1 MSLRFHQSV
10 GLVGPDGRPVSSAP
24 EMRISP
30 SRSLSKEEDRG
41 RAGSLYRGITLGEGA
56 FIPTLQ
62 GGGPRP
68 AAGPSARDLEE
79 SQGRM
84 RITALPKWLDGHYR
98 PKGLTPMG
106 REFLESLSP
115 ELVVVS
121 GGVTPLQEK
130 AWISLEERMGY
141 LQRKYMALD
150 LVRKGLAVEAD
161 GQFWPRVLERE
172 AQMAAIRALERRRDM
187 GDEGSPMGPDEAL
200 VWLAAYREAAWDQI
214 RALHPQDAK
223 KVDALMQALMD
234 QGLVDE
240 RRVKMGLGSLGTLRL
255 TPRGFDAFKV
265 LPGSEEFLRRGFGPR
280 KTGRGIGELHEQA
293 VGDGI
298 GYFGHEVQSLGGVVT
313 GITLD
318 PGLRRE
324 YLGSKHY
331 PDLRVEYEIEGH
343 GAQWDIEVM
352 GTHRNEYGHKSVAS
366 KTAGATMRAF
376 DPLGRSSAGR
386 KRDVRVTR

>member
-1 MSLRFHQSV
+1 MTLRFHQSV
-10 GLVGPDGRPVSSAP
+10 GLVGPDGRPVNPAP
-24 EMRISP
+24 EMRITP
-30 SRSLSKEEDRG
+30 SRSLAKDQEEGRRG
-41 RAGSLYRGITLGEGA
+41 GLYRGIALAEGA
-56 FIPTLQ
+56 FIPTLI
-62 GGGPRP
+62 GGGSRP
-68 AAGPSARDLEE
+68 AAEPSKMDLEE
-79 SQGRM
+79 SHARM
-84 RITALPKWLDGHYR
+84 RISALPKWLDGHYR

-106 REFLESLSP
+106 REFLESLAP
-115 ELVVVS
+115 DLVVVS
-121 GGVTPLQEK
+121 GGVTPLHEK
-130 AWISLEERMGY
+130 SWVSLEDRMSY
-141 LQRKYMALD
+141 LSRKYLALD
-150 LVRKGLAVEAD
+150 LVRRGLAVEAD
-161 GQFWPRVLERE
+161 GKFWPRALERE

-187 GDEGSPMGPDEAL
+187 GDDGSPMGPDEAL

-214 RALHPQDAK
+214 RALHPQDAQK
-223 KVDALMQALMD
+223 TDALMQALMD
-234 QGLVDE
+234 QGLAEE
-240 RRVKMGLGSLGTLRL
+240 RRVRLGQGSLGTLRL

-265 LPGSEEFLRRGFGPR
+265 MPGAEEFLRRGFGPR

-331 PDLRVEYEIEGH
+331 PDLRVEFEIEGH

-366 KTAGATMRAF
+366 KTAGVTMRAF
-376 DPLGRSSAGR
+376 DPLNRSSAGR
-386 KRDVRVTR
+386 KRDVRVAR